1 LRSEPVLSTPAVRS
15 VDDLIS
21 RVLARRGAV
30 RVTGL
35 RGSARAWA
43 GAQLVR
49 ALAPRPALFVAP
61 DAKAADA
68 LLEDLRVL
76 LGEPPPEEG
85 GRVRPFP
92 RPDTLPF
99 DRFSPQPFVVAQ
111 RIDVLHRWLEATSDT
126 SDLTHEAPVT
136 TAPGQ
141 SVSLEG
147 PASGAAGGGGARSE
161 PKASEVES
169 LRWHRQPT
177 RSAVLD
183 ARPPTALVVVA
194 PITALALRVPSR
206 SALRART
213 REIAVGQWLDREALV
228 AELLAAGYARMTI
241 VEERGE
247 LAVRG
252 GIVDVFP
259 PQRAKPVRIEL
270 HGDEVESI
278 REFDAASQRSQERIG
293 SVSLPPPREIL
304 LDRDLVIE
312 RSAAIRRAADE
323 QGADARATDEILDAL
338 LRGGLPPGAEALAPW
353 LQPSQETVFDYLP
366 ADALVAVAEPEAAFE
381 RLARFAGEAAQ
392 GAEAARA
399 AGRVV
404 ARPAALLLDADE
416 VRRAL
421 ERRLPV
427 SLERLDV
434 EAEDAAP
441 RIPVRSADHDEL
453 RRELART
460 RSGDAALLPLV
471 TAIERWLA
479 ERWRVVLAAPAL
491 SGAERLRQLLL
502 EYGHDAQ
509 LARDGRPVAQWGRA
523 GRVEVRVAAVSEG
536 FALPLARLTV
546 VTEEEI
552 FGPRER
558 RRTKVSMRE
567 AAALE
572 SLAQLEPGGY
582 LVHAEHGIGVYR
594 GLVQLAVG
602 PRGGPVRSEFLRI
615 EYDGGDRLFVPVHR
629 LSQVQRYVGAEG
641 VPPRL
646 DKLGGATWEKAKAR
660 VRHALRDM
668 AKELLSVH
676 AAREL
681 AEGFAFSPRDR
692 ALEEFEAGFPYEETP
707 DQLAAIE
714 DVLADMQRS
723 KPMDRLVC
731 GDVGFGKTEVAV
743 RATYKAVSDGKQVA
757 VLVPT
762 TVLCAQHEETFR
774 KRFDGHPVRVES
786 LSRFRRPAEQKLVL
800 EALAAG
806 KVDIVIGTHRLLQKD
821 VEFRD
826 LGLLVVDEEQRFGV
840 AHKERIKKL
849 KKTVDV
855 LTLTATPIPRTL
867 QMAMT
872 GLRDLSV
879 IHTPPADR
887 LSIRTQV
894 ARFSESVVREA
905 ILREVQRGGQVFFVH
920 NRVHSI
926 GQVAE
931 LLQKLVPEVRVLVA
945 HGQMRERDLED
956 RMLGFLHGQAD
967 VLLCTS
973 IVESGLDIPRANTM
987 LVDRAETFGL
997 AQLYQLRGRIGR
1009 SSHRAYC
1016 YLLIRGNERSLS
1028 DEARKRLEALQSFT
1042 ELGSGMRLA
1051 SMDLEIRGAGN
1062 LLGAEQHGNL
1072 AEVGFETYM
1081 EMLEET
1087 IEELRGQVRGVEID
1101 PEIRLP
1107 VAAKLPEDY
1116 VADVSQRLVLYKRLA
1131 SAPDQ
1136 GDADRIRDE
1145 LLDRFGP
1152 IPEEAANLLGVIRL
1166 KIEARR
1172 LGVAAVDVARDE
1184 LVLTAAPSTRID
1196 PKRLV
1201 ALLTHPTLGIRVA
1214 PNQRI
1219 YAPLG
1224 RDRTPQALFD
1234 AAHRLL
1240 ERLGG

>member
-1 LRSEPVLSTPAVRS
+1 MRQPVHNVA
-15 VDDLIS
+15 DL
-21 RVLARRGAV
+21 LARVAARTGAV

-49 ALAPRPALFVAP
+49 EHSPEETPRVALFVAP
-61 DAKAADA
+61 DAKSADA
-68 LLEDLRVL
+68 LAEDLRVL
-76 LGEPPPEEG
+76 LGEPLPEEG
-85 GRVRPFP
+85 GRVHPFP

-111 RIDVLHRWLEATSDT
+111 RMDVLHRLAT
-126 SDLTHEAPVT
+126 
-136 TAPGQ
+136 
-141 SVSLEG
+141 
-147 PASGAAGGGGARSE
+147 AARE
-161 PKASEVES
+161 QE
-169 LRWHRQPT
+169 H
-177 RSAVLD
+177 
-183 ARPPTALVVVA
+183 LVVVA

-206 SALRART
+206 DALAAHT
-213 REIAVGQWLDREALV
+213 IALAIGQWIDREALV
-228 AELLAAGYARMTI
+228 ASLVANGYARMPI

-259 PQRAKPVRIEL
+259 PHRARPVRIEL
-270 HGDEVESI
+270 LGDEIESI
-278 REFDAASQRSQERIG
+278 REFDAASQRSQERVG
-293 SVSLPPPREIL
+293 AVALPPPREIL

-312 RSAAIRRAADE
+312 RSAAIRAASE
-323 QGADARATDEILDAL
+323 AQGADARATDETLDTL
-338 LRGGLPPGAEALAPW
+338 LRGALPPGAEALAPW
-353 LQPSQETVFDYLP
+353 LQPSVESFFDYLP
-366 ADALVAVAEPEAAFE
+366 GDALVVVEEPEEAAE
-381 RLARFAGEAAQ
+381 RLARFDAEVAV
-392 GAEAARA
+392 GAEAARG
-399 AGRVV
+399 AGRV
-404 ARPAALLLDADE
+404 AAPAAELLLSAGE
-416 VRRAL
+416 VERAL
-421 ERRLPV
+421 AARRPV
-427 SLERLDV
+427 ALERLDV
-434 EAEDAAP
+434 ESDEGGE

-453 RRELART
+453 RRALARA
-460 RSGDAALLPLV
+460 RAGDAALLPLV
-471 TAIERWLA
+471 EQLERWLA
-479 ERWRVVLAAPAL
+479 ERWRIVVAAPAL
-491 SGAERLRQLLL
+491 SGAERLRHMLV
-502 EYGHDAQ
+502 EYGLDARV
-509 LARDGRPVAQWGRA
+509 ARDARPVARWGHP
-523 GRVEVRVAAVSEG
+523 GRIEVRVAAVSEG
-536 FALPLARLTV
+536 FALPLAKLTV

-558 RRTKVSMRE
+558 RRTKVSVRE

-572 SLAQLEPGGY
+572 SLAQLETGDH

-594 GLVQLAVG
+594 GLVLLAVG
-602 PRGGPVRSEFLRI
+602 PRGATTQNEFLRI

-660 VRHALRDM
+660 VKHALRDM
-668 AKELLSVH
+668 AKELVAVH

-681 AEGFAFSPRDR
+681 APGFAFSPRDR
-692 ALEEFEAGFPYEETP
+692 ALEEFEATFPYEETP

-714 DVLADMQRS
+714 DVLADMHREE
-723 KPMDRLVC
+723 PMDRLVC
-731 GDVGFGKTEVAV
+731 GDVGFGKTEVSV
-743 RATYKAVSDGKQVA
+743 RAAFKAVMDGKQVA

-774 KRFDGHPVRVES
+774 KRFEGHPIRVES
-786 LSRFRRPAEQKLVL
+786 LSRFRTPK
-800 EALAAG
+800 EAKQVVEGLKTGA
-806 KVDIVIGTHRLLQKD
+806 VDVVVGTHRLLQKD
-821 VEFRD
+821 IEFRD
-826 LGLLVVDEEQRFGV
+826 LGLLVIDEEQRFGV

-887 LSIRTQV
+887 LAIRTQL
-894 ARFSESVVREA
+894 ARFSESLLREA
-905 ILREVQRGGQVFFVH
+905 ILRELQRGGQVFVIH

-926 GQVAE
+926 GELAE
-931 LLQKLVPEVRVLVA
+931 LLAKVVPEARVLVA
-945 HGQMRERDLED
+945 HGQMPERDLED
-956 RMLGFLHGQAD
+956 RMLRFLHGEAD

-987 LVDRAETFGL
+987 LIDRADTFGL

-1016 YLLIRGNERSLS
+1016 YLLIRGSERHLT

-1087 IEELRGQVRGVEID
+1087 IEELRGQTRTKEID

-1107 VAAKLPEDY
+1107 IAAKLPEDY
-1116 VADVSQRLVLYKRLA
+1116 VPDVSQRLVLYKRLA

-1136 GDADRIRDE
+1136 ADADRIRDE

-1152 IPEEAANLLGVIRL
+1152 LPDEAANLLGVIRL

-1172 LGVAAVDVARDE
+1172 LGVAAVDVAKDD
-1184 LVLTAAPSTRID
+1184 LVFTAAETTRID

-1201 ALLTHPTLGIRVA
+1201 TLLTHPTLGIRVA
-1214 PNQRI
+1214 PNQKI
-1219 YAPLG
+1219 YAPLPK
-1224 RDRTPQALFD
+1224 DREPERIFD
-1234 AAHRLL
+1234 AAHQLL
-1240 ERLGG
+1240 AQLAA